1 MNIVQLIEK
10 IQVLPKEKQ
19 AEVFDFVDYL
29 ATRFARPIATDPVE
43 WTDKDFSRL
52 SMAQAMRGMEQE
64 PDIYSQHSSRDT
76 RLLTSGQN

>member
-64 PDIYSQHSSRDT
+64 PDLYSQHSSRDT
-76 RLLTSGQN
+76 RLLT